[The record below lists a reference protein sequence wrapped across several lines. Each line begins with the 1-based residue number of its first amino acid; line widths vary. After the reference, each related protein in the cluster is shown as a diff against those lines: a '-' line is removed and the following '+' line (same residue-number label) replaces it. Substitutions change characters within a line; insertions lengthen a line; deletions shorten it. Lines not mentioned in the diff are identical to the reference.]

1 MPGRIVFATSTGASE
16 VERLRIA
23 STGELGLGLTQNPPT
38 GSFTMRL
45 TETPEFNI
53 YSTQHAQNNNIKI
66 NFGVGQSASVSGN
79 TGARIEMNIPDAGG
93 QMTGELKFHTN
104 NGDNLYE
111 TLRIT
116 KKGTVIAYHGTA
128 PSDATTYTSAFR
140 SREGV
145 IGPIYY
151 WPRSY
156 GNHSNGGG
164 YDNVAEGG
172 RLTLRMVGAQGGTA
186 AMFHG
191 GFGVTFGGAGESIE
205 YNRVRVIFRVTRNG
219 TTEGYE
225 QDSITFKM
233 QQYYYSGGW
242 TDISNSS
249 WNFTGM
255 DSERGYRWTASHW
268 ISSADFAGGFDVPSI
283 AIKYESDNGNASNHN
298 VRIAAVY
305 LQYARFS

>member
-1 MPGRIVFATSTGASE
+1 MLQAGAS
-16 VERLRIA
+16 
-23 STGELGLGLTQNPPT
+23 
-38 GSFTMRL
+38 GSGQFT
-45 TETPEFNI
+45 
-53 YSTQHAQNNNIKI
+53 I
-66 NFGVGQSASVSGN
+66 NCRKSGGN
-79 TGARIEMNIPDAGG
+79 TGDLIFRTRNGG
-93 QMTGELKFHTN
+93 AASKEVFH
-104 NGDNLYE
+104 
-111 TLRIT
+111 IT
-116 KKGTVIAYHGTA
+116 SKGTAIAYQSSYPTDTLDY
-128 PSDATTYTSAFR
+128 PSAFR

-145 IGPIYY
+145 ISPIYY

-186 AMFHG
+186 SMFQG
-191 GFGVTFGGAGESIE
+191 GFGVTYGGGGEGIE
-205 YNRVRVIFRVTRNG
+205 YNRVRVIFRATRDG

-225 QDSITFKM
+225 ADQITFKM
-233 QQYYYSGGW
+233 QSYYYSGGW

-249 WNFTGM
+249 CNFTGM